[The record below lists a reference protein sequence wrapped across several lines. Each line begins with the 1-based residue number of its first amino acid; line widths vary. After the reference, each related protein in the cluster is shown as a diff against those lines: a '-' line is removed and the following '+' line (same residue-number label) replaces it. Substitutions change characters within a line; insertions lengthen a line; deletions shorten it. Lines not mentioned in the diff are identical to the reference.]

1 MGRELTDERPIFLST
16 LPAAGRDRRLALIVV
31 AVSAAMFV
39 AAVPFA
45 KVQLAPV
52 AAFIPTYQSA
62 LILNDLITAVLL
74 FGQFSFLKSRAL
86 LVLASG
92 YLFSAA
98 MAVAHA
104 LTFPGLFAST
114 GLLNAGPQS
123 TGWLYFIWHAGFPL
137 FIIAYARLTR
147 GGLEAGQ
154 QHVRARIGIPFSIA
168 ATLTVLIALTLVA
181 TAGHEIL
188 PTIMYGNRVAP
199 AQVIVSTTTWLLSL
213 IALAILWSRRPHSVL
228 DLWLM
233 VVLCAWL
240 FDSALA
246 SVLNTGRYDVG
257 WYAGRVY
264 GLLASSF
271 VLMVLLVENSVLY
284 GRLVEAHGTHARR
297 LKILHE
303 IDRAV
308 AAEETPDAIAGAA
321 IQPLRE
327 VLGASRAVV
336 NIFDLAAGE
345 VEWLAAAGR
354 RRTRIGPGV
363 RYSIRMMGDVEALK
377 RGEPQVIDTHA
388 LPPGPEMDALL
399 ASGVHVYMVVPMIA
413 GGDLIGAISFGG
425 EAGPFPDEQKN
436 IAQEVATQLAIAVN
450 QARLYER
457 VKHQAEELELRV
469 RERTAEL
476 LAANK
481 ELDAFSYSVS
491 HDLRSPLRAIDGYAR
506 MLEEDY
512 GKTLDAEGV
521 RLLGVVRANSHR
533 MGQLIDELLAF
544 SRLGREPLRTR
555 PVQLNELVTQI
566 IDETRTDHNGRIIDF
581 VIGSLGIAEADPTLL
596 KQALVNLLSNAI
608 KFTRDNHTAIIE
620 IGCTSKTDLGEATTY
635 YVKDNGAG
643 FDMKYCDKLFG
654 VFQRLHSSAEYPGTG
669 VGLAIVQ
676 RVIHRHGGRI
686 WADAKPSEG
695 ATFYFTLKRDPLD
708 MATSEAPAVDA
719 SAE

>member
-1 MGRELTDERPIFLST
+1 MAHELMGERPMFLAT
-16 LPAAGRDRRLALIVV
+16 LPAGSRERGLALIVV
-31 AVSAAMFV
+31 AVSATIFV

-52 AAFIPTYQSA
+52 AAFIPIYQSA

-104 LTFPGLFAST
+104 LTFPGLFAPT

-154 QHVRARIGIPFSIA
+154 QHVRARIGIPFSIV
-168 ATLTVLIALTLVA
+168 ATLTVAIALTLVA

-271 VLMVLLVENSVLY
+271 VLMVLLVENSMLY
-284 GRLVEAHGTHARR
+284 GRLFEAHGKHARR
-297 LKILHE
+297 LRILRE

-308 AAEETPDAIAGAA
+308 AAEETPEAIAGAA

-327 VLGASRAVV
+327 VLGVSRAVV

-354 RRTRIGPGV
+354 RRTHVGPGV
-363 RYSIRMMGDVEALK
+363 RYSIRLMGDVEALK

-388 LPPGPEMDALL
+388 LPPGPEADALL

-425 EAGPFPDEQKN
+425 EAGPFPEEQKN

-457 VKHQAEELELRV
+457 VKHQAEDLEVRV

-512 GKTLDAEGV
+512 GKALDAEGV

-533 MGQLIDELLAF
+533 MG
-544 SRLGREPLRTR
+544 
-555 PVQLNELVTQI
+555 N
-566 IDETRTDHNGRIIDF
+566 
-581 VIGSLGIAEADPTLL
+581 
-596 KQALVNLLSNAI
+596 
-608 KFTRDNHTAIIE
+608 
-620 IGCTSKTDLGEATTY
+620 
-635 YVKDNGAG
+635 
-643 FDMKYCDKLFG
+643 
-654 VFQRLHSSAEYPGTG
+654 
-669 VGLAIVQ
+669 
-676 RVIHRHGGRI
+676 
-686 WADAKPSEG
+686 
-695 ATFYFTLKRDPLD
+695 
-708 MATSEAPAVDA
+708 
-719 SAE
+719 